1 MVLHVAAAGVLLRV
15 EVLEFAEDVPRR
27 LADDVR
33 EHVQTPPVGHA
44 EDDLH
49 RALGGDLLDRQVE
62 QGDQALGALEREALR
77 AKVLLLDELLEHG
90 GVDQLSQDPDLLA
103 TVQVDPVAADL
114 HPFLEP
120 GADLQVVDVHELG
133 ADVLAVGVAHPLP
146 DFAHRRR
153 VGAGDAGGGHG
164 AVEVAFLDAQ
174 ALEFQFLREHRWIA
188 ERVDVRE
195 EMATDPVVADHV
207 VDPALEFDVARQGG
221 SRSSGGFG
229 CPGRLGRCRGSGR
242 GRRRGGDR
250 RRGRPVAAEQRRRL
264 ERRLQGSIVEF
275 PGRGQ
280 GVEVV
285 PPLLVEGRR
294 VAAVLGQEGFDVVE
308 GEAVQLLGLAHRCL
322 PP

>member
-1 MVLHVAAAGVLLRV
+1 MVLHVAAARVLLRV
-15 EVLEFAEDVPRR
+15 EVLELAEDVSGR

-33 EHVQTPPVGHA
+33 QHVQATAVGHA

-49 RALGGDLLDRQVE
+49 GTLFGDFLDRQIE
-62 QGDQALGALEREALR
+62 QGNQAFRALEGEALR
-77 AKVLLLDELLEHG
+77 TQVLLLDELFEDG
-90 GVDQLSQDPDLLA
+90 GVDELPENPHLLA

-195 EMATDPVVADHV
+195 EMATDPIVADHV
-207 VDPALEFDVARQGG
+207 VDPALEFDVARQGRRRG
-221 SRSSGGFG
+221 SGGFG

-250 RRGRPVAAEQRRRL
+250 RCGRPVAAEQRRRL
-264 ERRLQGSIVEF
+264 ERRLHGSIVEF

-285 PPLLVEGRR
+285 PPLLVEGCR
-294 VAAVLGQEGFDVVE
+294 VPAVLGQEGFDVVE